1 MFEKELDR
9 VRKQLK
15 QLLATPHPYVSL
27 ETILANE
34 QVHPA
39 YRMFFRAEVDWWVHE
54 ERAIRSS
61 NPRFATGHA
70 DFRELWD
77 QLDRLYIRHSR
88 FDHEELN
95 ATIEAAAKTR
105 LNFLCR
111 PRTTL
116 KWFVYRGEPTKPL
129 QEILLR
135 LGYLYDNRYLVEGFE
150 QWARA
155 RGTDTSSYEILSVVE
170 FERIIE
176 KIDNDAI
183 LDLSQQD
190 FVGLL
195 DNLFE
200 FFATANPEL
209 PPESV
214 PTEAVIIFLD
224 DKGAVPISQAL
235 ERLLYR
241 EELRY
246 LTRTKLIEVIDDVIL
261 ALEDSDA
268 AFVTE
273 LPPMDVFAAAGVR
286 HDERTDDPEPV
297 VAPGPVPVVMAEAG
311 GIEERTTEPVVEE
324 EAAITTEA
332 PVIGTG
338 SHVLSRLTA
347 LGKLLDE
354 RTRDK
359 VRKKLFV
366 ANDELYERVVL
377 DVLDSENWKAAAGK
391 LDRFFAE
398 QGIEPNSVV
407 AMEFC
412 QAIHKTFI

>member
-39 YRMFFRAEVDWWVHE
+39 YRMFFRAEADWWVHE

-61 NPRFATGHA
+61 NPRFATSHA
-70 DFRELWD
+70 DFRELWE

-246 LTRTKLIEVIDDVIL
+246 LTRTKLIEVIDGVIL
-261 ALEDSDA
+261 ALEDADA

-273 LPPMDVFAAAGVR
+273 LPSMDVLAVAGAR
-286 HDERTDDPEPV
+286 DDERADSPAPV
-297 VAPGPVPVVMAEAG
+297 AATQPAPVTVVEAHG
-311 GIEERTTEPVVEE
+311 TEDRATSVVEE
-324 EAAITTEA
+324 ETFPAEA
-332 PVIGTG
+332 PVTGAGTG

-391 LDRFFAE
+391 LDRFFVE

>member
-15 QLLATPHPYVSL
+15 QLLATQHPYVSL

-39 YRMFFRAEVDWWVHE
+39 YRMFFRAEADWWVHE

-61 NPRFATGHA
+61 NPRFATSHA
-70 DFRELWD
+70 DFRELWE

-95 ATIEAAAKTR
+95 ATVEAAVKTR

-261 ALEDSDA
+261 ALEDADA
-268 AFVTE
+268 SFVTE
-273 LPPMDVFAAAGVR
+273 LPPVDVSAVPDVR
-286 HDERTDDPEPV
+286 DDERAVDPEPAMAAEPAPIAM
-297 VAPGPVPVVMAEAG
+297 VAGTGDQETGIVTEEDSLPAEAAV
-311 GIEERTTEPVVEE
+311 TT
-324 EAAITTEA
+324 
-332 PVIGTG
+332 TG

>member
-15 QLLATPHPYVSL
+15 QLLATQHPYVSL

-39 YRMFFRAEVDWWVHE
+39 YRMFFRAEADWWVHE

-61 NPRFATGHA
+61 NPRFATSHT
-70 DFRELWD
+70 DFRELWE

-95 ATIEAAAKTR
+95 ATVEAAVKTR

-246 LTRTKLIEVIDDVIL
+246 LTRTKLIEVIDDVIV
-261 ALEDSDA
+261 ALEDADA
-268 AFVTE
+268 SFVTE
-273 LPPMDVFAAAGVR
+273 LPPVDVPDVR
-286 HDERTDDPEPV
+286 DDERAVDPEPV
-297 VAPGPVPVVMAEAG
+297 MAAEPAPITMVAGTGDQETGIVTEEDSFPAEAAV
-311 GIEERTTEPVVEE
+311 TT
-324 EAAITTEA
+324 
-332 PVIGTG
+332 TG

>member
-39 YRMFFRAEVDWWVHE
+39 YRMFFRAEADWWVHE

-70 DFRELWD
+70 DFRELWE
-77 QLDRLYIRHSR
+77 QLDRLYIRYSR

-261 ALEDSDA
+261 ALEDTDA
-268 AFVTE
+268 AFVTD
-273 LPPMDVFAAAGVR
+273 LPPMDVPTAGVR
-286 HDERTDDPEPV
+286 ADERTDDPEPV
-297 VAPGPVPVVMAEAG
+297 AATEPVRVAMAGAG
-311 GIEERTTEPVVEE
+311 ETEERATGTVVEE
-324 EAAITTEA
+324 EAATITTEA
-332 PVIGTG
+332 PVTGTG

-377 DVLDSENWKAAAGK
+377 DVLDSENWKSAAGK